1 MRKWNRLLTQKR
13 GKTDTEPEKPSAVEA
28 HVCSKVFQD
37 ITAAKRVC
45 DPCSFRRRRLSRL
58 QMHVRETEKLL
69 PIECRDRMTAG
80 SKVISDGVH
89 DRLIERRH
97 LVGTQAHRSQ

>member
-1 MRKWNRLLTQKR
+1 MRKGNRLLTQKR
-13 GKTDTEPEKPSAVEA
+13 GKTDTEPEKPSAIEA

-58 QMHVRETEKLL
+58 QMHIRKTEKLF
-69 PIECRDRMTAG
+69 PIVCRDCVPAG
-80 SKVISDGVH
+80 SIVKSDGVH
-89 DRLIERRH
+89 DRLIERGH
-97 LVGTQAHRSQ
+97 LVGIEAHRSQ